1 MEILYRSFS
10 SEENNELLSKFQ
22 IDLVYK
28 DLLYFGGHQQRLN
41 YFDSKLYLKRSN
53 SNNWSVLQIGQ
64 ETLEGRSRLL
74 VKKMLTF
81 LHLQSQIKVVKPT
94 AFNEASLYSY
104 ITILKTIKGSKS
116 IKSSKKCSYLL
127 LLLNLCS
134 QK

>member
-28 DLLYFGGHQQRLN
+28 DLLYLGGHQQRRN

-81 LHLQSQIKVVKPT
+81 LPLQSQIKVVKPT

-116 IKSSKKCSYLL
+116 IKSSKKCSYSL
-127 LLLNLCS
+127 LLLNL
-134 QK
+134 

>member
-28 DLLYFGGHQQRLN
+28 DLLYLGGHQQRLN

-81 LHLQSQIKVVKPT
+81 LPLQSQIKVVKPT
-94 AFNEASLYSY
+94 AFNEVSLHS
-104 ITILKTIKGSKS
+104 
-116 IKSSKKCSYLL
+116 
-127 LLLNLCS
+127 
-134 QK
+134 